1 MFWTI
6 GEIIFWCAVWMF
18 GIVIIGGCLCAPLA
32 LAISDDEDKKN
43 KAESEARRK
52 ENEALATHS
61 PSWQAYVKSMREFR
75 ERYPRL

>member
-43 KAESEARRK
+43 KAIGEAHRK
-52 ENEALATHS
+52 ALDENEALHS
-61 PSWQAYVKSMREFR
+61 KTWLAYTKSMREFR
-75 ERYPRL
+75 ERYPR